1 MQKLNQTET
10 PDEKKVREYIAKY
23 LKELQRHFDVPDR
36 KMRLIIYKIYKDLTP
51 LSLITLFYLAFV
63 KKIKSMIKSL
73 YRKIKR

>member
-36 KMRLIIYKIYKDLTP
+36 KMRLIVYKIYKDLTP
-51 LSLITLFYLAFV
+51 LSLIALIYLAFV
-63 KKIKSMIKSL
+63 KKIKSMVKSL

>member
-1 MQKLNQTET
+1 MQKLKQIET